1 MKRFDDKDKVVVEI
15 FEKVA
20 GDDGVIDAYE
30 LQNLL
35 QLCFR
40 REMGDYDFNLE
51 TCRSLLALYDV
62 DMSCCIEFDE
72 FYKLWRDLK
81 IWYGV
86 FKKYDIDRSF
96 DMDKKEL
103 RQALAGIPDLHITV
117 KTIEIYSKR
126 FVNRESRVGLDDFLQ
141 IIARIKCLSR
151 SFERQ
156 MLRSG
161 SYGRNPKA
169 MFTLDAYV
177 EAALIS

>member
-1 MKRFDDKDKVVVEI
+1 
-15 FEKVA
+15 
-20 GDDGVIDAYE
+20 
-30 LQNLL
+30 
-35 QLCFR
+35 
-40 REMGDYDFNLE
+40 
-51 TCRSLLALYDV
+51 
-62 DMSCCIEFDE
+62 
-72 FYKLWRDLK
+72 
-81 IWYGV
+81 
-86 FKKYDIDRSF
+86 
-96 DMDKKEL
+96 MDKKEL

-177 EAALIS
+177 EAALISQIVMTANICIYGEIQF